1 MSELLTIKGARLL
14 ITGRGV
20 TPTKAHRD
28 AVHAAVEAPASNAVK
43 GSADR
48 QALAMYL
55 LALIAAVAE
64 GGAGLAPRSVAAKKV
79 WDGPHFVV
87 DARTMV
93 GAPTPAAAGWNS
105 QAFLKSAVK
114 WGAGIAGI
122 DHLQIGFCK
131 KGPHTWGVYLQEME
145 R

>member
-1 MSELLTIKGARLL
+1 MSELLTIKGARVL

-20 TPTKAHRD
+20 TPTKADRD

-43 GSADR
+43 GSPDR

-55 LALIAAVAE
+55 LALVALVAN
-64 GGAGLAPRSVAAKKV
+64 GGAELAPRSNAAKKG
-79 WDGPHFVV
+79 WGGPHFIV
-87 DARTMV
+87 DTRTMEGRPEV
-93 GAPTPAAAGWNS
+93 VTADWNS

-114 WGAGIAGI
+114 WGAGIAGV
-122 DHLQIGFCK
+122 DHLQVGFCK
-131 KGPHTWGVYLQEME
+131 KGPHTYGVYLQEME